1 MLEFLGSTLDSAP
14 ILAPCS
20 IPAPCKAAGDSSS
33 SEVPAPAFCSLS
45 LSQPLRHL
53 NGKPANGSCVSL
65 FLPLFKILYYL
76 SMDLFEGWNER
87 RRDTERDRT
96 FHLLVYFPTN
106 HNSHRCGK
114 LQPAA
119 RNNHLPHEQQ
129 EPKYMEHHTLSP
141 KHMSGKLV

>member
-65 FLPLFKILYYL
+65 FLPLCKILYYL
-76 SMDLFEGWNER
+76 SMDLFEGWKER
-87 RRDTERDRT
+87 RRDTET
-96 FHLLVYFPTN
+96 ELSICWFTSQLTITAMAVASY
-106 HNSHRCGK
+106 SQ
-114 LQPAA
+114 QP
-119 RNNHLPHEQQ
+119 E
-129 EPKYMEHHTLSP
+129 TIIS
-141 KHMSGKLV
+141 HMSNRNPITRNIIHCLPST